1 MNSMALGKDYAQ
13 QQCSIARALEVV
25 GERWT
30 LLVVRDAFYGVRRYN
45 DFLVH
50 LGAPRAVLAA
60 RLQALVEAGV
70 LDRRRYRESPP
81 RDEYV
86 LTGRGLAL
94 WPVLR
99 SLGAWGRA
107 ELPGA
112 VPVRHFHHAD
122 CGTELGA
129 YGECPACGSPSLP
142 PMSRCGPAPG
152 STGTRRTPSAAPSW
166 RLAGSSP
173 LCSRGTSSRSRGA
186 SSRHPAAS
194 LRGRGARDETCR
206 FLLGRGN
213 FRIVPHVLSVR
224 HRAAVREGVRR

>member
-1 MNSMALGKDYAQ
+1 MALGKDYVH

-50 LGAPRAVLAA
+50 LGVPRAVLAA

-70 LDRRRYRESPP
+70 LDRRRYQESPP

-86 LTGRGLAL
+86 LTERGLAL

-107 ELPGA
+107 EVPGA

-122 CGTELGA
+122 CGTELGS
-129 YGECPACGSPSLP
+129 YGECPACRIPVP
-142 PMSRCGPAPG
+142 PADVEMRPG
-152 STGTRRTPSAAPSW
+152 AGLDPDPGDPVGRALLRPRRLLVPVGREDVSE
-166 RLAGSSP
+166 AGNS
-173 LCSRGTSSRSRGA
+173 
-186 SSRHPAAS
+186 
-194 LRGRGARDETCR
+194 
-206 FLLGRGN
+206 
-213 FRIVPHVLSVR
+213 
-224 HRAAVREGVRR
+224 